1 MATEPNTATIIQMP
15 RRNKGRVR
23 KSQSINSGGSM
34 ALADLD
40 GPIPTN
46 VVSLAKRR
54 GFGGFEPPV
63 HQQALLLSLAIFAVL
78 PSENKNDLLRQIRIL
93 DYCAGD
99 RRASAIRA
107 IIDPVGA
114 A

>member
-63 HQQALLLSLAIFAVL
+63 ARVIGVRRQSVRLL
-78 PSENKNDLLRQIRIL
+78 IR
-93 DYCAGD
+93 
-99 RRASAIRA
+99 
-107 IIDPVGA
+107 
-114 A
+114 